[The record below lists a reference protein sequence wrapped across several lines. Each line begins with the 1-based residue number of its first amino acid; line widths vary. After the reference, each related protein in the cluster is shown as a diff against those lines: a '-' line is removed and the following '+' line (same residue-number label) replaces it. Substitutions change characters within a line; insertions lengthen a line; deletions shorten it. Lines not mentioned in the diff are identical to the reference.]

1 MTAGV
6 GAGKVVTRLFHGM
19 FVFACVVFW
28 WLRGILFRLVGLDD
42 AVENWALW
50 VSFLGICTFTAG
62 YFLPPVRFNSAFPS
76 RLIDACEGLAY
87 KATLWLAFPA
97 LVLAVQFFLY
107 RGGVEY
113 GQGEGLSIL
122 HQAVFY
128 GHMFFAFLFL
138 GAARSIREDQRRII
152 IASILVIAPRL
163 IVSLRWG
170 RFFLVQAVL
179 PVLLIVLARGWVTLP
194 RKRIFQ
200 LKGLAPFVLFIAC
213 LTRGRDFVVREG
225 FGTVFQAGSWVRL
238 FPNNP

>member
-6 GAGKVVTRLFHGM
+6 GAGKVVTRLFLGM
-19 FVFACVVFW
+19 FLFECALFW
-28 WLRGILFRLVGLDD
+28 WLPGLLFRLVGLDD

-62 YFLPPVRFNSAFPS
+62 YFLPPVRLNSAFPS
-76 RLIDACEGLAY
+76 RLIDACEVLAY
-87 KATLWLAFPA
+87 KATLWLALPA

-107 RGGVEY
+107 RGGVDY

-170 RFFLVQAVL
+170 RFFLVQAVVPLL
-179 PVLLIVLARGWVTLP
+179 PSVLARG
-194 RKRIFQ
+194 
-200 LKGLAPFVLFIAC
+200 
-213 LTRGRDFVVREG
+213 
-225 FGTVFQAGSWVRL
+225 AGPLSSK
-238 FPNNP
+238 P